1 VVVRAVVVVEKLDTL
16 PDLLVWELMVK
27 GFLVVLEDLVQ
38 LRVVVVAAVRVKLET
53 LTETLQ
59 VVMD

>member
-1 VVVRAVVVVEKLDTL
+1 
-16 PDLLVWELMVK
+16 MVK